1 MKKLFLPAL
10 LCTLLFV
17 GCASTK
23 AEGTGNEL
31 PDTLIPPAMEKKLV
45 ASNASNPLKKTN
57 VKGIYV
63 AHPYKDMEGWM
74 DSGYNYDIEILD
86 KTTGDV
92 LYTIHDVIVDWTGS
106 EGWSGQITKKDLT
119 FVTEDYLQ
127 YFVKENMFSWR
138 EVVEDGFVNATMPND
153 LVLTE
158 IPYVYLVKPV
168 QTKNILELINS
179 DYAPYPIE
187 VIERA
192 TNKTVMKIDNVV
204 NDWYGISG
212 WNNQID
218 KDYSLITKDKKQ
230 YIVNAKKYN
239 LKYEISYYNP
249 TDKDIDILT
258 MTNQKVATVKAGT
271 ISTVKTAKNE
281 DHYHYMDDG
290 KKWIDVTASYGFH
303 NFYLGRVIPEK
314 GKKYLC
320 LNQYKEAGI
329 DKSGNLYG
337 ICLFEV
343 VDETNEFAY
352 KYSDD
357 IYISNFPS
365 ASLWF
370 DDEKFVKENIGK
382 EIEYSRDFFKGYKIN
397 DDDYSWGW
405 STYKDNKPYNHIMF
419 RSRILKK

>member
-10 LCTLLFV
+10 LCTLLFFS
-17 GCASTK
+17 CASTK

-63 AHPYKDMEGWM
+63 THPYKDMEGWM

-92 LYTIHDVIVDWTGS
+92 LYTIHDVIVGWTGS

-127 YFVKENMFSWR
+127 YFVKETKFSWR

-168 QTKNILELINS
+168 QTKYIMSLING

-187 VIERA
+187 IIDRA
-192 TNKTVMKIDNVV
+192 TNKTVMKLDNVV
-204 NDWYGISG
+204 TDWYGISG

-218 KDYSLITKDKKQ
+218 KDYALITKDKKQ

-239 LKYEISYYNP
+239 FKYEISYYNP
-249 TDKDIDILT
+249 TDKDIDIL
-258 MTNQKVATVKAGT
+258 NAKNEKVVTVKAGG
-271 ISTVKTAKNE
+271 TASAKVLKNE
-281 DHYHYMDDG
+281 DKYHYMENG
-290 KKWIDVTASYGFH
+290 NKWIDITSTSAFH
-303 NFYLGRVIPEK
+303 NFYLGRIKPEN
-314 GKKYLC
+314 GKRYMC
-320 LNQYKEAGI
+320 LNQYKKADI
-329 DKSGNLYG
+329 DKSGNLSG
-337 ICLFEV
+337 ICLYEIL
-343 VDETNEFAY
+343 DEKNEFAC

-357 IYISNFPS
+357 IYISIFPA
-365 ASLWF
+365 ASFWF
-370 DDEKFVKENIGK
+370 NDEKFVKANVGK
-382 EIEYSRDFFKGYKIN
+382 EIEYTDEILKNYKIN
-397 DDDYSWGW
+397 DDDYAWGW
-405 STYKDNKPYNHIMF
+405 STYKDNKPYNHIIF
-419 RSRILKK
+419 KSRVLKK

>member
-45 ASNASNPLKKTN
+45 APNASNPLKKTN

-63 AHPYKDMEGWM
+63 THPYKDMEGWM
-74 DSGYNYDIEILD
+74 NTGYNYDIEILD

-92 LYTIHDVIVDWTGS
+92 LYTIHDVIVGWTGS

-281 DHYHYMDDG
+281 DYYHYMDGG

-337 ICLFEV
+337 LCLFEV

-382 EIEYSRDFFKGYKIN
+382 EIEYSRDFYKGYKIN

>member
-63 AHPYKDMEGWM
+63 THPYKDMEGWM
-74 DSGYNYDIEILD
+74 NTGYNYDIEILD

-92 LYTIHDVIVDWTGS
+92 LYTIHDVIVGWTGS

-258 MTNQKVATVKAGT
+258 MNNQKVATVKAGT

-281 DHYHYMDDG
+281 DYYHYMDGG
-290 KKWIDVTASYGFH
+290 KKWIDVTASRGFH

-337 ICLFEV
+337 LCLFEV

>member
-23 AEGTGNEL
+23 AEGTENEL

-45 ASNASNPLKKTN
+45 DSNASNPLKKTN

-63 AHPYKDMEGWM
+63 AHPYKDMENWM
-74 DSGYNYDIEILD
+74 NTGYNYDIEILD

-92 LYTIHDVIVDWTGS
+92 LYTIHDVIIHWTGA

-382 EIEYSRDFFKGYKIN
+382 EIEYSRDFFKSYKIN